1 LINKIKRLK
10 VLFIIFFITLVILLI
25 LKFTGSNNDLVES
38 NAKPFIVKTKKIA
51 LQELNPEYFFYGNIR
66 AKSKIEVIT
75 KLPGKIIKVSPKVL
89 SNSYFKKEEI
99 IFELD
104 SFNFQ
109 QELIEKEAKLKNLE
123 NELDSVNLIYLEVKQ
138 QQELSKKNYERKK
151 KLFGDIV
158 TRKNLEDAATN
169 LSLNNAKVLD
179 IDSKMQT
186 LRANID
192 IAQTQ
197 VKLANRNLKDTKYKA
212 PFNGKLSNSSIEV
225 GAELISG
232 KLLGEFINTKNLN
245 VEFFIGEN
253 VYTEFNNLLD
263 KEVRVIWKKSNF
275 KDNYSAKVFY
285 IDSTINKDRAG
296 LNVRAKLE
304 SVDLSDPVKPGVF
317 VEVMLKG
324 NTVSNAFL
332 VDENYIYEDKYVLTL
347 ENQTVLRKKIK
358 IKGVI
363 GDKIIVTGDNLNNKN
378 LILTRIN
385 NISALQ
391 NVVSHK

>member
-1 LINKIKRLK
+1 MINKIKRVK
-10 VLFIIFFITLVILLI
+10 ALFIIFFITLVILLI
-25 LKFTGSNNDLVES
+25 LKFTGSNNNLVES

-66 AKSKIEVIT
+66 AKSKIEVIA
-75 KLPGKIIKVSPKVL
+75 KLPGKIIKISPKVL

-104 SFNFQ
+104 PFNFQ
-109 QELIEKEAKLKNLE
+109 QELIEKKSKLKNLE
-123 NELDSVNLIYLEVKQ
+123 NELESANLIYLEVKQ
-138 QQELSKKNYERKK
+138 QQELSKKNYDRKK
-151 KLFGDIV
+151 QLLGDIV
-158 TRKNLEDAATN
+158 TRKNLEDAATD

-179 IDSKMQT
+179 IDSKMKT

-192 IAQTQ
+192 IARTQ
-197 VKLANRNLKDTKYKA
+197 VKLAKRNLKDTKYKA

-275 KDNYSAKVFY
+275 KNNYSAKVFY

-324 NTVSNAFL
+324 NTVPNAFL
-332 VDENYIYEDKYVLTL
+332 VEENYIYEDKYVLTL
-347 ENQTVLRKKIK
+347 ENKTVLRKKIK

-391 NVVSHK
+391 NVVSQQ

>member
-1 LINKIKRLK
+1 MINKIKRLK

>member
-1 LINKIKRLK
+1 MINKIKRLK
-10 VLFIIFFITLVILLI
+10 ALFIIFFITLVILLI